1 LISPLT
7 FSRPVRFEEV
17 DAAGIV
23 FFARYLHICHD
34 AMEAVFDPLPGG
46 YRALIME
53 RRIGFPAVHTDCD
66 YSAPLRYGDIVRV
79 DTNVVRVGTTSVTF
93 AFTLVRTRDE
103 AVAAKI
109 THVTVVCSLDTMEKT
124 PIPDDVRAVL
134 TPLLTSVVAT

>member
-1 LISPLT
+1 VLT

-46 YRALIME
+46 YRALITE
-53 RRIGFPAVHTDCD
+53 RRVGFPAVHTECD
-66 YSAPLRYGDIVRV
+66 FAAPLRYGDIVRV
-79 DTNVVRVGTTSVTF
+79 ETKVVRIGETSVTF

-103 AVAAKI
+103 VVAAKV
-109 THVTVVCSLDTMEKT
+109 THTTVVCSLDTMEKT
-124 PIPDDVRAVL
+124 KVPDDVRAVL
-134 TPLLTSVVAT
+134 TAHLSP